1 MCNNFVIMYKN
12 TSDMPFLRFKK
23 HFNKKTQK
31 PIAN

>member
-12 TSDMPFLRFKK
+12 TPDMLFLRFEK

-31 PIAN
+31 PITN